1 MESTGADHG
10 HASIPGNSPE
20 RSVNHGLLV
29 LRAIPRRNW
38 NVISV
43 VAAVAACVLAVPV
56 IVVLSSVFTPSRDT
70 WSHLAATVLPEY
82 IGNTLW
88 LTLWVG
94 IGVTVIG
101 VATAW
106 ITTLCRFPG
115 RGFFE
120 WALILPLAIPAYV
133 MAYAY
138 TDFLEFTGPVQTGL
152 RAWFGWGRDDYWF
165 PDIRSVGGAAVI
177 FSFVFYP
184 YVYLLARAA
193 FLEQAAGMIEA
204 GRSLGYGPWRSFFRL
219 ALPLARPGIA
229 AGVTLALM
237 ETLADFGTVAYF
249 ALPTFTTGIYRAWL
263 SLGDRAAAA
272 QLAAALLGFV
282 ALVLVAER
290 ASRGRARFDDRS
302 SRRPLVA
309 QRLEGPP
316 AWAAVLACA
325 LPLVIGFFLPAAIL
339 LELSLTGSE
348 LQLGARYFRLV
359 FNSVSVAAVTAA
371 CAVALALLMAYA
383 MRAGGG
389 LLALAAHRLAAL
401 GYAVPGVVIAVGVLI
416 PVTRLDHALSG
427 LLQSVF
433 GISTGLILTG
443 GITALVYAYLVRF
456 IAVALQTVEAGLTKV
471 TSSMDDAA
479 RSLGASPLHILM
491 RVHVPLLLPSLLIAG
506 LMVFVDVM
514 KELPATFMM
523 RPFNFD
529 TLAVHAY
536 NLASDE
542 RLSELAAPALTIV
555 AVGVVPL
562 VLLSRSL
569 IRARVAAERR

>member
-1 MESTGADHG
+1 
-10 HASIPGNSPE
+10 
-20 RSVNHGLLV
+20 
-29 LRAIPRRNW
+29 
-38 NVISV
+38 
-43 VAAVAACVLAVPV
+43 
-56 IVVLSSVFTPSRDT
+56 
-70 WSHLAATVLPEY
+70 
-82 IGNTLW
+82 
-88 LTLWVG
+88 
-94 IGVTVIG
+94 
-101 VATAW
+101 
-106 ITTLCRFPG
+106 
-115 RGFFE
+115 
-120 WALILPLAIPAYV
+120 V

-138 TDFLEFTGPVQTGL
+138 TDFLQFTGPVQTWL
-152 RAWFGWGRDDYWF
+152 RGYFGWGPREYWF
-165 PDIRSVGGAAVI
+165 PDVRSVEGAAVI

-193 FLEQAAGMIEA
+193 FLEQAAGMVEA

-229 AGVTLALM
+229 AGVALALM

-282 ALVLVAER
+282 ALVLIAER
-290 ASRGRARFDDRS
+290 LSRGRARFDNRA
-302 SRRPLVA
+302 SRRPLTA
-309 QRLEGPP
+309 QRLEGAR
-316 AWAAVLACA
+316 AWGAVLACTI
-325 LPLVIGFFLPAAIL
+325 PLLVGFLLPAAIL
-339 LELSLTGSE
+339 LELSITGSD
-348 LQLGARYFRLV
+348 LQFGARYFRLV

-383 MRAGGG
+383 IRSGGG
-389 LLALAAHRLAAL
+389 LFALAAHRLAAL
-401 GYAVPGVVIAVGVLI
+401 GYAVPGAVIAVGILI

-427 LLQSVF
+427 MLQSML

-443 GITALVYAYLVRF
+443 GIAALVYAYLVRF
-456 IAVALQTVEAGLTKV
+456 LAVALQSVEAGLTKV
-471 TSSMDDAA
+471 TPSMDDAA
-479 RSLGASPLHILM
+479 RSLGATPAHILM
-491 RVHVPLLLPSLLIAG
+491 RVHLPLLMPSVLTAA

-569 IRARVAAERR
+569 VRARVAAERR

>member
-1 MESTGADHG
+1 MHSLGGT
-10 HASIPGNSPE
+10 I
-20 RSVNHGLLV
+20 
-29 LRAIPRRNW
+29 AIRRQNW
-38 NVISV
+38 NVIAA

-56 IVVLSSVFTPSRDT
+56 IVVLSSVFAPSRET
-70 WSHLAATVLPEY
+70 WAHLSATVLPEY

-120 WALILPLAIPAYV
+120 WALILPLAVPAYV

-138 TDFLEFTGPVQTGL
+138 TDFLQFTGPVQTWL
-152 RAWFGWGRDDYWF
+152 RSYFGWGPRDYWF

-219 ALPLARPGIA
+219 ALPLARPGVV

-282 ALVLVAER
+282 ALVLIAER
-290 ASRGRARFDDRS
+290 LSRGRARFDNRS
-302 SRRPLVA
+302 SRRPLA
-309 QRLEGPP
+309 TQRLEGMR
-316 AWAAVLACA
+316 AWGAVLACTI
-325 LPLVIGFFLPAAIL
+325 PLVIGFLLPAAIL
-339 LELSLTGSE
+339 LELSLTGSD
-348 LQLGARYFRLV
+348 LQFGARYFRLV

-371 CAVALALLMAYA
+371 CAVTLALLMAYA

-389 LLALAAHRLAAL
+389 VLALAAHRLAAL
-401 GYAVPGVVIAVGVLI
+401 GYAVPGVVIAVGILI

-427 LLQSVF
+427 LLQSLF

-443 GITALVYAYLVRF
+443 GIAALVYAYLVRF
-456 IAVALQTVEAGLTKV
+456 IAVALQSVEAGLVKV
-471 TSSMDDAA
+471 TPSMDDAA

-491 RVHVPLLLPSLLIAG
+491 RVHVPLLAPSVVTAA

-562 VLLSRSL
+562 MLLSRSL
-569 IRARVAAERR
+569 VRARVAAERR

>member
-1 MESTGADHG
+1 MA
-10 HASIPGNSPE
+10 ASLFSPAPM
-20 RSVNHGLLV
+20 RRMDWNALTIAAIAAAGL
-29 LRAIPRRNW
+29 
-38 NVISV
+38 
-43 VAAVAACVLAVPV
+43 LAVPV
-56 IVVLSSVFTPSRDT
+56 VVILGSVITPAGET

-88 LTLWVG
+88 LMLGVG
-94 IGVTVIG
+94 VGVSVIG

-106 ITTLCRFPG
+106 LTTLCRFPG

-120 WALILPLAIPAYV
+120 WALILPLAVPAYV

-138 TDFLEFTGPVQTGL
+138 TDFFQFTGPVQTWL
-152 RAWFGWGRDDYWF
+152 RAAFGWGPRDYWF
-165 PDIRSVGGAAVI
+165 PEVRSVGGATVI

-219 ALPLARPGIA
+219 ALPLARPGVV
-229 AGVTLALM
+229 AGVALALM

-263 SLGDRAAAA
+263 SLGDRAAAS
-272 QLAAALLGFV
+272 QLAVALLGFI

-290 ASRGRARFDDRS
+290 VSRGRARFDNPAA
-302 SRRPLVA
+302 RRHLVP
-309 QRLEGPP
+309 QRLRGLP
-316 AWAAVLACA
+316 ALGAILACT
-325 LPLVIGFFLPAAIL
+325 LPLVLGFVLPAWIL
-339 LELSLTGSE
+339 LDLALSGGDFHFGT
-348 LQLGARYFRLV
+348 RYFTLIV
-359 FNSVSVAAVTAA
+359 NSVSLSAVTAV
-371 CAVALALLMAYA
+371 CAVLLALLVAYA
-383 MRAGGG
+383 AREGRNVI
-389 LLALAAHRLAAL
+389 ALAAHRLAGL
-401 GYAVPGVVIAVGVLI
+401 GYAVPGAVIAVGILI
-416 PVTRLDHALSG
+416 PVTRLDHVLSG
-427 LLQSVF
+427 WLQSFF

-443 GITALVYAYLVRF
+443 SIAALVYAYLVRF
-456 IAVALQTVEAGLTKV
+456 LAVALQSVEAGLAKITP
-471 TSSMDDAA
+471 SMDDAA
-479 RSLGASPLHILM
+479 RSLGAQPTGILA
-491 RVHVPLLLPSLLIAG
+491 RVHVPLLMPSILTAA

-514 KELPATFMM
+514 KELPATIMM

-555 AVGVVPL
+555 AVGIVP
-562 VLLSRSL
+562 VMLLSRSV
-569 IRARVAAERR
+569 IRARLAAERR

>member
-1 MESTGADHG
+1 MNSIHGATAKFRGRGWSTLSLAAGGA
-10 HASIPGNSPE
+10 
-20 RSVNHGLLV
+20 
-29 LRAIPRRNW
+29 
-38 NVISV
+38 
-43 VAAVAACVLAVPV
+43 AATLAVPV
-56 IVVLSSVFTPSRDT
+56 VVVLGSIVVPSTDT
-70 WSHLAATVLPEY
+70 WTHLAATVLGEY
-82 IGNTLW
+82 VANTLW
-88 LTLWVG
+88 LLLWVG

-106 ITTLCRFPG
+106 LTALCRFPG

-120 WALILPLAIPAYV
+120 WALILPLAVPAYV

-138 TDFLEFTGPVQTGL
+138 TDFLQFTGPVQSGL
-152 RAWFGWGRDDYWF
+152 RAYFNWGPKDYWF
-165 PDIRSVGGAAVI
+165 PEVRSLGGAAVI

-204 GRSLGYGPWRSFFRL
+204 GRSLGYGAWASFFRL
-219 ALPLARPGIA
+219 ALPLARPGVA
-229 AGVTLALM
+229 AGATLALM
-237 ETLADFGTVAYF
+237 ETLADFGTVGYF

-263 SLGDRAAAA
+263 SLGDRVAAA

-282 ALVLVAER
+282 ALVLIAER
-290 ASRGRARFDDRS
+290 VSRGRARFDDRS
-302 SRRPLVA
+302 ARRRLVPH
-309 QRLEGPP
+309 RLRGLR
-316 AWAAVLACA
+316 ALGAILACTV
-325 LPLVIGFFLPAAIL
+325 PLVIGFALPAAIL
-339 LELSLTGSE
+339 LELSLSGGE
-348 LQLGARYFRLV
+348 LSVGPRYVRLV
-359 FNSVSVAAVTAA
+359 ANSVSVSALTAA
-371 CAVALALLMAYA
+371 CAVVLALLMAYA
-383 MRAGGG
+383 ARTNANVI
-389 LLALAAHRLAAL
+389 ALIAHRLASL
-401 GYAVPGVVIAVGVLI
+401 GYAVPGAVIAVGVLI

-427 LLQSVF
+427 WLLSWF
-433 GISTGLILTG
+433 GISTGLLLTG

-456 IAVALQTVEAGLTKV
+456 LAVALQSVEAGLTRI
-471 TSSMDDAA
+471 TPSMDDAA
-479 RSLGASPLHILM
+479 RSLGATPLGALA
-491 RVHVPLLLPSLLIAG
+491 RVHIPLLAPSVVTAA

-569 IRARVAAERR
+569 VRARRDAEER

>member
-1 MESTGADHG
+1 VIEALVSALAIGWRRDWNAI
-10 HASIPGNSPE
+10 AVSAAIAA
-20 RSVNHGLLV
+20 GL
-29 LRAIPRRNW
+29 
-38 NVISV
+38 
-43 VAAVAACVLAVPV
+43 LAVPV
-56 IVVLSSVFTPSRDT
+56 IVVLASVLAPSGET
-70 WSHLAATVLPEY
+70 WAHLAATVLPEY
-82 IGNTLW
+82 VENTLW

-106 ITTLCRFPG
+106 ITTMCRFPG

-120 WALILPLAIPAYV
+120 WAMILPLAVPAYV

-138 TDFLEFTGPVQTGL
+138 TDFLQFTGPVQTWL
-152 RAWFGWGRDDYWF
+152 RAYFEWGPREYWF
-165 PDIRSVGGAAVI
+165 PDVRSVGGAAVI

-193 FLEQAAGMIEA
+193 FLAHAGGMIEA

-219 ALPLARPGIA
+219 ALPLARPGVA
-229 AGVTLALM
+229 AGVALALM

-282 ALVLVAER
+282 ALVLLVER
-290 ASRGRARFDDRS
+290 LSRGRARFDDRS
-302 SRRPLVA
+302 TRRPLVP
-309 QRLEGPP
+309 QRLRGLP
-316 AWAAVLACA
+316 AGGAVLACG
-325 LPLVIGFFLPAAIL
+325 LPLVVGFALPVAIL
-339 LELSLTGSE
+339 LELSLAGSD
-348 LQLGARYFRLV
+348 LQFGARYFRLV
-359 FNSVSVAAVTAA
+359 LNSVSLSAVTAA
-371 CAVALALLMAYA
+371 CAVALALPMAYA
-383 MRAGGG
+383 VRAGSG
-389 LLALAAHRLAAL
+389 LIARAAYGLASL
-401 GYAVPGVVIAVGVLI
+401 GYAVPGAVIAVGILI

-427 LLQSVF
+427 LLQSLF

-443 GITALVYAYLVRF
+443 GIAALVYAYLVRF
-456 IAVALQTVEAGLTKV
+456 LAVALQSVEAGLAKV
-471 TSSMDDAA
+471 TPSMDDAA
-479 RSLGASPLHILM
+479 RSLGATPLRILA
-491 RVHVPLLLPSLLIAG
+491 RVHVPLLMPSVLTAA

-555 AVGVVPL
+555 AVSVLPL
-562 VLLSRSL
+562 ALLSRSL

>member
-1 MESTGADHG
+1 MNSITGAI
-10 HASIPGNSPE
+10 STRRQSWNLI
-20 RSVNHGLLV
+20 
-29 LRAIPRRNW
+29 AIA
-38 NVISV
+38 
-43 VAAVAACVLAVPV
+43 AAVAACLLAMPV
-56 IVVLSSVFTPSRDT
+56 IVVLGSLFTPSRET
-70 WSHLAATVLPEY
+70 WAHLSATVLPEY

-94 IGVTVIG
+94 VGVTVIG

-106 ITTLCRFPG
+106 LTTMCRFPG
-115 RGFFE
+115 RVFFE
-120 WALILPLAIPAYV
+120 WALILPLAVPAYV

-138 TDFLEFTGPVQTGL
+138 TDFLQFTGPVQTWL
-152 RAWFGWGRDDYWF
+152 RAYFGWAPREYWF
-165 PDIRSVGGAAVI
+165 PDVRSVGGAAAI

-219 ALPLARPGIA
+219 ALPLARPGVA
-229 AGVTLALM
+229 AGVALALM
-237 ETLADFGTVAYF
+237 ETLADFGTVSYF

-282 ALVLVAER
+282 ALVLIAER

-309 QRLEGPP
+309 QRLEGPR
-316 AWAAVLACA
+316 AWGAVLACA
-325 LPLVIGFFLPAAIL
+325 TPLVIGFVLPAAIL
-339 LELSLTGSE
+339 LQLSISGSD
-348 LQLGARYFRLV
+348 LQFGARYFRLV

-371 CAVALALLMAYA
+371 CAVTLALLMAYA

-389 LLALAAHRLAAL
+389 LFALAAHRLAAL
-401 GYAVPGVVIAVGVLI
+401 GYAVPGAVIAIGVLI

-427 LLQSVF
+427 MLQSVF

-443 GITALVYAYLVRF
+443 GIVALVYAYLVRF
-456 IAVALQTVEAGLTKV
+456 LAVALQSVEAGMAKV
-471 TSSMDDAA
+471 TPSMDDAA
-479 RSLGASPLHILM
+479 RSLGASPLSILM
-491 RVHVPLLLPSLLIAG
+491 RVHVPLLAPSVLTAA

-562 VLLSRSL
+562 LLLSRSL
-569 IRARVAAERR
+569 VRARVAAERR

>member
-1 MESTGADHG
+1 MDSLGT
-10 HASIPGNSPE
+10 I
-20 RSVNHGLLV
+20 
-29 LRAIPRRNW
+29 AIRRPRW
-38 NVISV
+38 NVIAT

-56 IVVLSSVFTPSRDT
+56 MVVLSSVFTPSRET
-70 WSHLAATVLPEY
+70 WSHLAATVLPDY
-82 IGNTLW
+82 ISNTLW
-88 LTLWVG
+88 LLLWVG

-106 ITTLCRFPG
+106 LTTMCRFPG

-120 WALILPLAIPAYV
+120 WALILPLAVPAYV

-138 TDFLEFTGPVQTGL
+138 TDFLQFTGPVQTWL
-152 RAWFGWGRDDYWF
+152 RSYFGWGPRDYWF

-204 GRSLGYGPWRSFFRL
+204 GRSLGYDPWRSFFRL
-219 ALPLARPGIA
+219 ALPLARPGVA
-229 AGVTLALM
+229 AGVALALM

-272 QLAAALLGFV
+272 QLAAVLLGFV
-282 ALVLVAER
+282 ALVLIAER
-290 ASRGRARFDDRS
+290 LSRGRARFDDRS
-302 SRRPLVA
+302 SRRPLGA
-309 QRLEGPP
+309 QRLEGMR
-316 AWAAVLACA
+316 AWGAVLACTI
-325 LPLVIGFFLPAAIL
+325 PLVIGFLLPAAIL
-339 LELSLTGSE
+339 LELTGSD
-348 LQLGARYFRLV
+348 LQFGARYFRLV

-383 MRAGGG
+383 VRAGGG
-389 LLALAAHRLAAL
+389 VFALAAHRLAAL
-401 GYAVPGVVIAVGVLI
+401 GYAVPGAVIAIGILI

-427 LLQSVF
+427 LLQSLF

-443 GITALVYAYLVRF
+443 GIAALVYAYLVRF
-456 IAVALQTVEAGLTKV
+456 IAVALQSVEAGLIKV
-471 TSSMDDAA
+471 TPSMDDAA

-491 RVHVPLLLPSLLIAG
+491 RVHVPLLAPSVLTAA

-569 IRARVAAERR
+569 VRARVAAERR

>member
-1 MESTGADHG
+1 MVDRVMMLLHLRPTGRPSA
-10 HASIPGNSPE
+10 
-20 RSVNHGLLV
+20 
-29 LRAIPRRNW
+29 NW
-38 NVISV
+38 VSAT
-43 VAAVAACVLAVPV
+43 AAVAAGVLAVPV
-56 IVVLSSVFTPSRDT
+56 IIVLASVFAPAGAT
-70 WSHLAATVLPEY
+70 WAHLASTVLPEY
-82 IGNTLW
+82 IANTLW
-88 LTLWVG
+88 LVLGAG

-101 VATAW
+101 VSAAW
-106 ITTLCRFPG
+106 LTTLCRFPG

-120 WALILPLAIPAYV
+120 WALILPLAMPAYV

-138 TDFLEFTGPVQTGL
+138 TDFLQFAGPVQTWL
-152 RAWFGWGRDDYWF
+152 RAAMGWGPKDYWF
-165 PDIRSVGGAAVI
+165 PEVRSVGGAAFI

-219 ALPLARPGIA
+219 ALPLARPGLA
-229 AGVTLALM
+229 AGVALALM

-282 ALVLVAER
+282 ALVLIAER
-290 ASRGRARFDDRS
+290 VSRGRARFDDRS
-302 SRRPLVA
+302 SHRPLAA
-309 QRLEGPP
+309 QRLEGWR
-316 AWAAVLACA
+316 AWGATLICA
-325 LPLVIGFFLPAAIL
+325 LPFVIGFLLPAVIL
-339 LELSLTGSE
+339 LELSVSGSD
-348 LQLGARYFRLV
+348 LQFGARYFRLV
-359 FNSVSVAAVTAA
+359 FNSVSVAAITAA

-389 LLALAAHRLAAL
+389 IFAFAAHRLAAL
-401 GYAVPGVVIAVGVLI
+401 GYAVPGAVIAIGVLI

-443 GITALVYAYLVRF
+443 GIAALVYAYLVRF
-456 IAVALQTVEAGLTKV
+456 IAVALQSVEAGLTKV
-471 TSSMDDAA
+471 TPSMDDAA

-491 RVHVPLLLPSLLIAG
+491 RVHVPLLAPSVLTAA

-555 AVGVVPL
+555 AAGMVPL
-562 VLLSRSL
+562 IVLSRTL
-569 IRARVAAERR
+569 IRARIDAERR

>member
-1 MESTGADHG
+1 MVGTFT
-10 HASIPGNSPE
+10 IRRQN
-20 RSVNHGLLV
+20 RN
-29 LRAIPRRNW
+29 AIAT
-38 NVISV
+38 I
-43 VAAVAACVLAVPV
+43 AAVAACLLAVPV
-56 IVVLSSVFTPSRDT
+56 LVVLGSVFTPSRET
-70 WSHLAATVLPEY
+70 WAHLSATVLPEY
-82 IGNTLW
+82 IANTLW
-88 LTLWVG
+88 LTLGVG
-94 IGVTVIG
+94 TGVILIG

-106 ITTLCRFPG
+106 LATMCRFPG

-120 WALILPLAIPAYV
+120 WALILPLAVPAYV

-138 TDFLEFTGPVQTGL
+138 TDFLQFTGPVQTWL
-152 RAWFGWGRDDYWF
+152 RGYFGWGRADYWF
-165 PDIRSVGGAAVI
+165 PEMRSVGGAAFI

-219 ALPLARPGIA
+219 ALPLARPGVA
-229 AGVTLALM
+229 AGVALALM
-237 ETLADFGTVAYF
+237 ETLADFGTVSYF

-282 ALVLVAER
+282 AVVLIAER
-290 ASRGRARFDDRS
+290 LSRGRARFDERS
-302 SRRPLVA
+302 SRRPVVA
-309 QRLEGPP
+309 QRLEGPL
-316 AWAAVLACA
+316 AWAAMLACSV
-325 LPLVIGFFLPAAIL
+325 PLIVGFVLPAAIL
-339 LELSLTGSE
+339 LDLSIGGSDF
-348 LQLGARYFRLV
+348 QFGARYFRLV

-383 MRAGGG
+383 LRSGGG
-389 LLALAAHRLAAL
+389 VFALVAHRLAAL
-401 GYAVPGVVIAVGVLI
+401 GYAVPGAVIAVGILI
-416 PVTRLDHALSG
+416 PVTRVDHALSG
-427 LLQSVF
+427 LLQSLF

-443 GITALVYAYLVRF
+443 GIAALVYAYLVRF
-456 IAVALQTVEAGLTKV
+456 LAVALQSVEAGLAKV
-471 TSSMDDAA
+471 TPSMDDAA
-479 RSLGASPLHILM
+479 RSLGASPLSILL
-491 RVHVPLLLPSLLIAG
+491 RVHVPLLAPSVLTAALL
-506 LMVFVDVM
+506 VFVDVM

-536 NLASDE
+536 NLAADE

-569 IRARVAAERR
+569 VRARLAAEKRGGG

>member
-1 MESTGADHG
+1 M
-10 HASIPGNSPE
+10 NSV
-20 RSVNHGLLV
+20 SA
-29 LRAIPRRNW
+29 AIPTRHNW
-38 NVISV
+38 NLIAIA
-43 VAAVAACVLAVPV
+43 AAVAACLLAVPV
-56 IVVLSSVFTPSRDT
+56 VVVLGSIFTPSRET
-70 WSHLAATVLPEY
+70 WAHLSATVLPEY

-88 LTLWVG
+88 LTLSVG
-94 IGVTVIG
+94 VGVTVIG

-106 ITTLCRFPG
+106 FTTMCRFPG

-120 WALILPLAIPAYV
+120 WALILPLAMPAYV

-138 TDFLEFTGPVQTGL
+138 TDFLQFTGPVQTWL
-152 RAWFGWGRDDYWF
+152 RGYFGWGPREYWF
-165 PDIRSVGGAAVI
+165 PDVRSVGGAAVI

-219 ALPLARPGIA
+219 ALPLARPGVA
-229 AGVTLALM
+229 AGVALALM
-237 ETLADFGTVAYF
+237 ETLADFGTVSYF

-282 ALVLVAER
+282 ALILIAER
-290 ASRGRARFDDRS
+290 LSRGRARFDNRG
-302 SRRPLVA
+302 SRRPLMA
-309 QRLEGPP
+309 QRLEGLR
-316 AWAAVLACA
+316 AWGAVLACTI
-325 LPLVIGFFLPAAIL
+325 PLLIGFLLPAAIL
-339 LELSLTGSE
+339 LELSVTGSE
-348 LQLGARYFRLV
+348 LQFGARYSRLV

-383 MRAGGG
+383 LRSGGG
-389 LLALAAHRLAAL
+389 WFALAAHRLAAL
-401 GYAVPGVVIAVGVLI
+401 GYAVPGAVIAIGVLI
-416 PVTRLDHALSG
+416 PVTRVDHALSG
-427 LLQSVF
+427 LLQSLL
-433 GISTGLILTG
+433 GISTGLLLTG
-443 GITALVYAYLVRF
+443 GIVALVYAYLVRF
-456 IAVALQTVEAGLTKV
+456 LAVALQSVEAGLAKV
-471 TSSMDDAA
+471 TPSMDDAA
-479 RSLGASPLHILM
+479 RSLGASPLSILM
-491 RVHVPLLLPSLLIAG
+491 RVHVPLLAPSVLTAA

-569 IRARVAAERR
+569 VRARVAAERR